1 MLVSS
6 GQNACAQITA
16 ASCLSR
22 VVKAPVLKLRPFISL
37 VLCVPRDK
45 YLEGR
50 LAKFESLQG
59 YITAAHAFE
68 TNVEIRIA
76 GSAGRPQKCRQRDL
90 KMLGCFVINL
100 LNDKTIILL
109 NLSEYRMILADSA
122 SGLVG

>member
-37 VLCVPRDK
+37 VLSVPKDK
-45 YLEGR
+45 YLTVIWKDDFF
-50 LAKFESLQG
+50 AKFESLQG

-76 GSAGRPQKCRQRDL
+76 GSAGRPQLYIEKEPLEPKLR
-90 KMLGCFVINL
+90 
-100 LNDKTIILL
+100 
-109 NLSEYRMILADSA
+109 
-122 SGLVG
+122 

>member
-37 VLCVPRDK
+37 VLSVPRDK

-50 LAKFESLQG
+50 LF
-59 YITAAHAFE
+59 
-68 TNVEIRIA
+68 
-76 GSAGRPQKCRQRDL
+76 
-90 KMLGCFVINL
+90 L
-100 LNDKTIILL
+100 LNSSGNEFSYIIYSRAK
-109 NLSEYRMILADSA
+109 NKSCN
-122 SGLVG
+122 

>member
-37 VLCVPRDK
+37 VLSVPKDK

-50 LAKFESLQG
+50 LQG

-68 TNVEIRIA
+68 INVEIRIA
-76 GSAGRPQKCRQRDL
+76 GSAGRPQKHVP
-90 KMLGCFVINL
+90 CF
-100 LNDKTIILL
+100 
-109 NLSEYRMILADSA
+109 YRV
-122 SGLVG
+122 LV

>member
-6 GQNACAQITA
+6 GQNTCAQITA

-37 VLCVPRDK
+37 VLSVPKDK

-50 LAKFESLQG
+50 LFLLNSSQG

-76 GSAGRPQKCRQRDL
+76 GSAGRLQ
-90 KMLGCFVINL
+90 
-100 LNDKTIILL
+100 
-109 NLSEYRMILADSA
+109 
-122 SGLVG
+122 

>member
-37 VLCVPRDK
+37 VLSVPRDK

-50 LAKFESLQG
+50 RFFAKFESLQG
-59 YITAAHAFE
+59 YITAAYAFE
-68 TNVEIRIA
+68 TNVEIRRA
-76 GSAGRPQKCRQRDL
+76 
-90 KMLGCFVINL
+90 
-100 LNDKTIILL
+100 
-109 NLSEYRMILADSA
+109 
-122 SGLVG
+122 

>member
-37 VLCVPRDK
+37 VLSVPKDK

-50 LAKFESLQG
+50 LFFFFFFFKQATFYSA
-59 YITAAHAFE
+59 ITDI
-68 TNVEIRIA
+68 TYNI
-76 GSAGRPQKCRQRDL
+76 K
-90 KMLGCFVINL
+90 
-100 LNDKTIILL
+100 
-109 NLSEYRMILADSA
+109 
-122 SGLVG
+122 

>member
-37 VLCVPRDK
+37 VLSVPKDK

-50 LAKFESLQG
+50 LL
-59 YITAAHAFE
+59 FE

-76 GSAGRPQKCRQRDL
+76 GSAGRPQKQKICGIKKFR
-90 KMLGCFVINL
+90 FTS
-100 LNDKTIILL
+100 TI
-109 NLSEYRMILADSA
+109 
-122 SGLVG
+122 